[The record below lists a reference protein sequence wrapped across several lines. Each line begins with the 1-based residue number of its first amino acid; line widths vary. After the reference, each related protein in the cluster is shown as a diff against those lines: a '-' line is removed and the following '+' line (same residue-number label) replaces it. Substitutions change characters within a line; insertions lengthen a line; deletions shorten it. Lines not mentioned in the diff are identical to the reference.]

1 MCDKK
6 YALCPPHFRYK
17 DVLARGKPT
26 HKKSDTFSIK
36 HPSMDLE
43 KRAKIFSPFDALKG
57 FNEAIASKD
66 ILYEDRRVLS
76 DEDIRHLN
84 HAIHA
89 IGILYN
95 LTKTRQ
101 LAMEN
106 HVAVSV
112 TYFAPCKDSDNE
124 AFMVRGRYQTLSGI
138 LQKVDPFHAKN
149 IIIDGIEVRLSDILS
164 IESQVFDPM
173 DFI

>member
-57 FNEAIASKD
+57 FNESIVSKD

-84 HAIHA
+84 HA

-149 IIIDGIEVRLSDILS
+149 IIIDDIEVRLSDILS

>member
-6 YALCPPHFRYK
+6 SALCPPHFRYK

-84 HAIHA
+84 HAI
-89 IGILYN
+89 GILYN

-112 TYFAPCKDSDNE
+112 TYFAPCKDPDNE

>member
-1 MCDKK
+1 M
-6 YALCPPHFRYK
+6 L
-17 DVLARGKPT
+17 
-26 HKKSDTFSIK
+26 
-36 HPSMDLE
+36 
-43 KRAKIFSPFDALKG
+43 IFWLHNPLNQRFLSPFDALKG

-66 ILYEDRRVLS
+66 IIYEDRRVLS

-84 HAIHA
+84 HA

-149 IIIDGIEVRLSDILS
+149 IIIDGIEVRMSDILS

>member
-1 MCDKK
+1 MMCDKK

-66 ILYEDRRVLS
+66 IIYEDRRVLS

-84 HAIHA
+84 HA

-149 IIIDGIEVRLSDILS
+149 IIINGIEVRLSDILS

>member
-6 YALCPPHFRYK
+6 YALCPTHFRYK

-57 FNEAIASKD
+57 FNESIASKD

-84 HAIHA
+84 HAI
-89 IGILYN
+89 GMLYN

-149 IIIDGIEVRLSDILS
+149 IIIDDIEVRLSDILS

>member
-1 MCDKK
+1 MMCDKK

-57 FNEAIASKD
+57 FNESIASKD

-84 HAIHA
+84 HA

-149 IIIDGIEVRLSDILS
+149 IIIDDIEVRLSDILS

>member
-26 HKKSDTFSIK
+26 HKKYDTFSIK
-36 HPSMDLE
+36 HPSMALE
-43 KRAKIFSPFDALKG
+43 KRAKIFNPFDALKG

-76 DEDIRHLN
+76 DEDIRHLD
-84 HAIHA
+84 HA

>member
-66 ILYEDRRVLS
+66 IIYEDRRVLS

-84 HAIHA
+84 HA

-149 IIIDGIEVRLSDILS
+149 IIIDDIEVRLSDILS

>member
-84 HAIHA
+84 HAI
-89 IGILYN
+89 GILYN

-112 TYFAPCKDSDNE
+112 SYFAPCKDSDNE
-124 AFMVRGRYQTLSGI
+124 AFLVRGRYQTLSGI

-149 IIIDGIEVRLSDILS
+149 IIIDGIEVRMSDILS

>member
-66 ILYEDRRVLS
+66 IIYEDRRVLS

-84 HAIHA
+84 HAI
-89 IGILYN
+89 GMLYN

>member
-1 MCDKK
+1 M
-6 YALCPPHFRYK
+6 L
-17 DVLARGKPT
+17 
-26 HKKSDTFSIK
+26 
-36 HPSMDLE
+36 
-43 KRAKIFSPFDALKG
+43 IFWLHNPLNQRFLSPFDALKG

-66 ILYEDRRVLS
+66 IIYEDRRVLS

-84 HAIHA
+84 HA

-112 TYFAPCKDSDNE
+112 TYFAPCKEYHYRWHRS
-124 AFMVRGRYQTLSGI
+124 QT
-138 LQKVDPFHAKN
+138 V
-149 IIIDGIEVRLSDILS
+149 
-164 IESQVFDPM
+164 
-173 DFI
+173 

>member
-76 DEDIRHLN
+76 GEDIRHLN
-84 HAIHA
+84 HA

>member
-57 FNEAIASKD
+57 FNESIASKD

-84 HAIHA
+84 HA

-149 IIIDGIEVRLSDILS
+149 IIIDGIEVRMSDILS

>member
-76 DEDIRHLN
+76 DADIRHLN
-84 HAIHA
+84 HA

-124 AFMVRGRYQTLSGI
+124 AFLVRGRYQTLSGI

-149 IIIDGIEVRLSDILS
+149 IIIDGIEVRMSDILS

>member
-66 ILYEDRRVLS
+66 ILYEDRRVL
-76 DEDIRHLN
+76 
-84 HAIHA
+84 HA

>member
-1 MCDKK
+1 MMCDKK

-66 ILYEDRRVLS
+66 ILYGDRRVLS

-84 HAIHA
+84 HA

-149 IIIDGIEVRLSDILS
+149 IIINGIEVRLSDILS

>member
-84 HAIHA
+84 HAI
-89 IGILYN
+89 GILYN

-112 TYFAPCKDSDNE
+112 TYFAPCKEYHYRWHRS
-124 AFMVRGRYQTLSGI
+124 QT
-138 LQKVDPFHAKN
+138 V
-149 IIIDGIEVRLSDILS
+149 
-164 IESQVFDPM
+164 
-173 DFI
+173 

>member
-84 HAIHA
+84 HAI
-89 IGILYN
+89 GILYN

-173 DFI
+173 VFI

>member
-84 HAIHA
+84 HAI
-89 IGILYN
+89 GILYN

-124 AFMVRGRYQTLSGI
+124 AFLVRGRYQTLSGI

-149 IIIDGIEVRLSDILS
+149 IIIDGIEVRMSDILS

>member
-1 MCDKK
+1 MMCDKK

-84 HAIHA
+84 HAI
-89 IGILYN
+89 GMLYN

>member
-6 YALCPPHFRYK
+6 YTLCPPHFRYK

-84 HAIHA
+84 HA

>member
-84 HAIHA
+84 HAI
-89 IGILYN
+89 GMLYN

-112 TYFAPCKDSDNE
+112 TYCAPCKDSDNE

>member
-84 HAIHA
+84 HAI
-89 IGILYN
+89 GILYN

-112 TYFAPCKDSDNE
+112 TYFAPCKDSDNV

>member
-6 YALCPPHFRYK
+6 YTLCPPHFRYK

-57 FNEAIASKD
+57 FNESIASKD

-84 HAIHA
+84 HA

-149 IIIDGIEVRLSDILS
+149 IIIDDIEVRLSDILS

>member
-76 DEDIRHLN
+76 GEDIRHLN
-84 HAIHA
+84 HS

>member
-84 HAIHA
+84 HAI
-89 IGILYN
+89 GILYN

-138 LQKVDPFHAKN
+138 LQKVDTFHAKN

>member
-57 FNEAIASKD
+57 SKD
-66 ILYEDRRVLS
+66 ILYDDRRVLS

-84 HAIHA
+84 HA

-149 IIIDGIEVRLSDILS
+149 IIINGIEVRLSDILS

>member
-84 HAIHA
+84 HAI
-89 IGILYN
+89 GMLYN

>member
-1 MCDKK
+1 MMCDKK

-84 HAIHA
+84 HAI
-89 IGILYN
+89 GILYN

-124 AFMVRGRYQTLSGI
+124 AFLVRGRYQTLSGI

-149 IIIDGIEVRLSDILS
+149 IIIDGIEVRMSDILS

>member
-84 HAIHA
+84 HAI
-89 IGILYN
+89 GILYN

-101 LAMEN
+101 LARK
-106 HVAVSV
+106 VSD
-112 TYFAPCKDSDNE
+112 TFRYPPKGGSIPCKEYHYRWHRS
-124 AFMVRGRYQTLSGI
+124 QT
-138 LQKVDPFHAKN
+138 V
-149 IIIDGIEVRLSDILS
+149 
-164 IESQVFDPM
+164 
-173 DFI
+173 

>member
-66 ILYEDRRVLS
+66 IIYEDRRVLS

-84 HAIHA
+84 HA

>member
-57 FNEAIASKD
+57 FNESIASKD

-84 HAIHA
+84 HA

-149 IIIDGIEVRLSDILS
+149 IIIDDIEVRLSDILS